1 MDTVPA
7 LTSPAVLAA
16 AMALVGLAL
25 ALWALRALSQRRR
38 DNRSGRLVAV
48 DAGRP
53 ATLRS
58 ERYRLVGRPD
68 ELRRLSDGRLVPVE
82 LKSRSTPPRG
92 PTPSHV
98 VQVRAYCLLVEE
110 TAGVPPPYGILR
122 YSDGEFRVRWGD
134 RARAEL
140 LAVRAELLAPY
151 DGHATPSPA
160 RCARCPWV
168 RVCDARAVP

>member
-1 MDTVPA
+1 MVDLPA
-7 LTSPAVLAA
+7 LTNPAVLAGVV
-16 AMALVGLAL
+16 ALVGVLLA
-25 ALWALRALSQRRR
+25 AWALRALAERRR
-38 DNRSGRLVAV
+38 DNLRGRLVAV

-58 ERYRLVGRPD
+58 ERYRLIGRPD

-82 LKSRSTPPRG
+82 FKSRTTPRRG

-110 TAGVPPPYGILR
+110 TAGTAPPYGVLR
-122 YSDGEFRVRWGD
+122 YSDGEFRVRWD
-134 RARAEL
+134 ERARAEL
-140 LAVRAELLAPY
+140 LTVRAELLAPY
-151 DGHATPSPA
+151 DGRATPSPA

-168 RVCDARAVP
+168 GVCDARAT